1 MVIIRV
7 HMRYLDRSTH
17 QLPITGNAA
26 KLAAPLGASAD
37 GGPELVHRFGA
48 AVVQQGKTQRS
59 AKGLA
64 GAVAGAL
71 FKARVDV
78 LDTALGVRDHYSHRT
93 LLNGAGQYSGLA
105 YGMPTLLPYF
115 RFAQFPLHGRHQP
128 SQGVFVHA
136 LVGALLKEAHHIFGG
151 YGARGDDKG

>member
-78 LDTALGVRDHYSHRT
+78 LRSEEHTSELQSRGHLVCR
-93 LLNGAGQYSGLA
+93 LL
-105 YGMPTLLPYF
+105 
-115 RFAQFPLHGRHQP
+115 
-128 SQGVFVHA
+128 
-136 LVGALLKEAHHIFGG
+136 
-151 YGARGDDKG
+151 